1 MRDASH
7 PEYELQGNTVSQTLA
22 SLPLPKET
30 PIINVANKMDL
41 EVSVPKEKLEGT
53 HQVSAVS
60 GQGKGIS
67 FSQVRY
73 V

>member
-7 PEYELQGNTVSQTLA
+7 PEYELQGNTVSRTLA

-30 PIINVANKMDL
+30 PIINVANKIDL
-41 EVSVPKEKLEGT
+41 EVTVSKDQLEGA
-53 HQVSAVS
+53 HQVSSIS

-67 FSQVRY
+67 IY
-73 V
+73 K